1 MTDDRGGQIVRSV
14 PGGGQ
19 TLVDSSTT
27 HSELIVASPQELP
40 SLLSQAKNLV
50 VSVGQHAASGM
61 KITPPA
67 ESTKRWNTCLACKK
81 LIDKSRCAV
90 CGCYMEVKSTWAEQ
104 KCPEGKW

>member
-1 MTDDRGGQIVRSV
+1 MIDDRGGQIVRSV

-19 TLVDSSTT
+19 NPVEPNIKHTEV
-27 HSELIVASPQELP
+27 IAASPQELP

-61 KITPPA
+61 KTALPGEA
-67 ESTKRWNTCLACKK
+67 TERWNTCLACKK
-81 LIDKSRCAV
+81 LIDKSRCLV
-90 CGCYMEVKSTWAEQ
+90 CGCYMKVKVTWDEQ